1 MSCQFCTYP
10 IAEGDSTAETPC
22 CDLIV
27 HTTCIIS
34 TIASNTIHYHDS
46 LCICGGILHALSHN
60 NGIDYEAE
68 QAINRI
74 KIEELIKQPTAKK
87 EFSVLKK
94 AHIDQRKAVNA
105 FSSKLKDAVK
115 TYKEQIGASLNMI
128 KTIKAE
134 TVALI
139 KASPE
144 FKNLRKLNSR
154 VSFFLSRFKRKY
166 NLNDREISFFCRGSG
181 RRRWRYWQAQP
192 AGMIR
197 YKFRIRI

>member
-1 MSCQFCTYP
+1 MSCQLCTYP
-10 IAEGDSTAETPC
+10 IVDGDSTAETPC

-46 LCICGGILHALSHN
+46 ICICGGILHALSHN

-68 QAINRI
+68 QAINKI
-74 KIEELIKQPTAKK
+74 KMEELLKQPPAKK
-87 EFSVLKK
+87 ECSVLKK
-94 AHIDQRKAVNA
+94 AQSEQRKAVNI
-105 FSSKLKDAVK
+105 FNSKLKDAMK

-134 TVALI
+134 TIALI
-139 KASPE
+139 KASAE

-154 VSFFLSRFKRKY
+154 VSFYLSRFKRKY
-166 NLNDREISFFCRGSG
+166 NLNDRDISSFFGGRG
-181 RRRWRYWQAQP
+181 RRRWRYWRSNP
-192 AGMIR
+192 SSMIR
-197 YKFRIRI
+197 YKFRIRF

>member
-1 MSCQFCTYP
+1 MSCDLCTYP
-10 IAEGDSTAETPC
+10 IVEADATAETPC
-22 CDLIV
+22 CDRIV
-27 HTTCIIS
+27 HTHCIIS

-46 LCICGGILHALSHN
+46 ICVCGGILHALSHN

-68 QAINRI
+68 QALNKI
-74 KIEELIKQPTAKK
+74 KVEELLKQPTSKK

-94 AHIDQRKAVNA
+94 SHSEQRKAVNT
-105 FSSKLKDAVK
+105 FNNKLKEMVR

-139 KASPE
+139 KASAE

-154 VSFFLSRFKRKY
+154 VSFYLSRFKRKY
-166 NLNDREISFFCRGSG
+166 NLNDRDISSFFRGQG

-192 AGMIR
+192 SSMIR
-197 YKFRIRI
+197 HKFRIRI